1 MDGTYQPVKGY
12 AAGLWEAKLRLYGR
26 LSEHPELRPSGSTE
40 ANWYAAQQSTTVG
53 SLGTVYQGILS
64 LSRYS
69 AQEQSDLENAA
80 AAQQSAAQAVT
91 DKDGQIAANLD
102 NPTVLEQLFTDRQ
115 QLEVVL
121 ANAITAHQNLLGS
134 LRSAKLSEAQ
144 LLLAQLNVIGTSE
157 LYESDFKTVLGILLE
172 TYVSESGVSEANS
185 LTLTAIAHQCRYEG
199 GIAVLQ
205 ARASLGDEWEWSAYD
220 NCPDYV
226 EERSTNL
233 PEAVNIGLYPNP
245 AKDASLLDMGY
256 TVATGRAT
264 LRDLSGRAL
273 QEWSL
278 DGQQQTWLRW
288 SSELPAGLYLM
299 EVAAD
304 QNPPQVLKL
313 AVERN

>member
-12 AAGLWEAKLRLYGR
+12 VAGLWEAKLRLYGR
-26 LSEHPELRPSGSTE
+26 LSEYPELRPSGSTE
-40 ANWYAAQQSTTVG
+40 ANWYSANQNTTVG
-53 SLGTVYQGILS
+53 SLGNVYEGILS

-69 AQEQSDLENAA
+69 AKEQSDLDNAA

-102 NPTVLEQLFTDRQ
+102 NPAVLGQLIAERQ
-115 QLEVVL
+115 QLEAAL
-121 ANAITAHQNLLGS
+121 ATAIAVHENLLGS
-134 LRSAKLSEAQ
+134 LRSGKLAAAQQ
-144 LLLAQLNVIGTSE
+144 LLGQVNAIGTTAS
-157 LYESDFKTVLGILLE
+157 YETDFKTVCRILLE
-172 TYVSESGVSEANS
+172 TYVGESGVSEANQQS
-185 LTLTAIAHQCRYEG
+185 LSGIAHQCRYEG
-199 GIAVLQ
+199 GFAVLQ
-205 ARASLGDEWEWSAYD
+205 ARASLGEGWEWSAYD
-220 NCPDYV
+220 NCPDV
-226 EERSTNL
+226 PGERSSNGA
-233 PEAVNIGLYPNP
+233 AVNVLSLYPNP